1 MIKCTLDRSLHD
13 CPYLGKG
20 QECLRT
26 DTCSMQEKETI
37 KEKYIRKP
45 RWYEEIQTK
54 NKDPF
59 KMV

>member
-37 KEKYIRKP
+37 KEKYVRKP
-45 RWYEEIQTK
+45 RWYEELQSNQK
-54 NKDPF
+54 
-59 KMV
+59 